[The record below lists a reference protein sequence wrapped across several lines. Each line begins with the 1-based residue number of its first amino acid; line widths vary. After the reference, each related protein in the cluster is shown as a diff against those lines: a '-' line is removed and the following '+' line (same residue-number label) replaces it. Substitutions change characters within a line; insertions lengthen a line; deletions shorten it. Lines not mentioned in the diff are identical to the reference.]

1 MFRLRNWYLK
11 NVDDFT
17 MGFGE
22 CYGNPRFHAG
32 YFIHTSP
39 VLNIEMG
46 ERSLKLFTRSGS
58 CYAAA
63 FEDADGH
70 ALECTQRVLQTMGI
84 QFDVEKCK
92 MLKQR
97 KTEAEKRHA
106 SGAIY
111 PGELYVKMAGGW
123 EVLKAYFKTQKG
135 DLVAVS
141 VRRHESFFSD
151 DSILVTDWKDGL
163 CDWRI
168 FPLGDIVKP
177 YHWSDGLYA
186 VNIENIGD
194 SFVFKGS
201 GRDILCKHGTIT
213 RIASKEYVG
222 EGLLSPDAVNG
233 KSVFSK
239 VQVRGS
245 HMERRQ

>member
-1 MFRLRNWYLK
+1 MFRLRNWHLE
-11 NVDDFT
+11 NVGDFM

-46 ERSLKLFTRSGS
+46 EQSLKLFTRSGS
-58 CYAAA
+58 CYAAT

-106 SGAIY
+106 SGAIC

-123 EVLKAYFKTQKG
+123 EVLEAYFKTQKG
-135 DLVAVS
+135 DLVDIS
-141 VRRHESFFSD
+141 VHRHESFFSD
-151 DSILVTDWKDGL
+151 DSILVTDWKNGL

-168 FPLGDIVKP
+168 FPLGDIVEP
-177 YHWSDGLYA
+177 YHWSDGLCA

-222 EGLLSPDAVNG
+222 EGLFSPDAVNG
-233 KSVFSK
+233 KSIFW
-239 VQVRGS
+239 
-245 HMERRQ
+245 